1 MRGGRSDHQAH
12 DDRECDPRGPYAAKS
27 ARGLAR
33 GDRSSRVAT
42 RVSHGNLEHDRGAH
56 RAASFEDRCEHGRDP
71 NGSTPWLSIGGT
83 LIRRSI
89 ERRHAAGVAMVATLV
104 GMAAFVLVCIVVNS
118 VLLGR
123 LDSQVDTRLN
133 QQLSVVERVVNSAG
147 DSVTGLEGVSKD
159 EDRDD
164 VPIYVWSVD
173 HDGVATALGTGS
185 PKLPTTSWSS
195 GARTD
200 PLGTSTFRFT
210 AARFHNGWLVAGESL
225 AEVARVGSSLFDVE
239 LVAGA
244 VLLVLMYLAAFFV
257 GVRAMAPVAL
267 ARRRQAEFTSDASH
281 ELRTPL
287 SVIEAEV
294 DVALS
299 RSRDAESYRSAL
311 SRVGNEGRRL
321 HRIVED
327 LLWLARSDESR
338 LVADPS
344 ATCDLAEVA
353 LATESRFEP
362 LASRNGVSLEFV
374 GPAVEATVR
383 ADAEAID
390 LLVGVLVDNA
400 CKFAGPGG
408 QARVT
413 VSVIAHRRVL
423 TVEDSGPGIPA
434 HERDV
439 VFDRFHR
446 TDSSAAGT
454 GLGLA
459 IADAII
465 TSTHAHRTVGASSLG
480 GALFEV
486 SWRFIS

>member
-1 MRGGRSDHQAH
+1 V
-12 DDRECDPRGPYAAKS
+12 K
-27 ARGLAR
+27 
-33 GDRSSRVAT
+33 
-42 RVSHGNLEHDRGAH
+42 
-56 RAASFEDRCEHGRDP
+56 
-71 NGSTPWLSIGGT
+71 
-83 LIRRSI
+83 RRSI
-89 ERRHAAGVAMVATLV
+89 ERRHAAGVALVATSI
-104 GMAAFVLVCIVVNS
+104 GMAAFVLVCIVVNT
-118 VLLGR
+118 VILGR

-133 QQLSVVERVVNSAG
+133 QQLGVVGRVINSAG
-147 DSVTGLEGVSKD
+147 DSATSLNEVSHD

-164 VPIYVWSVD
+164 VPIYAWRVD
-173 HDGVATALGTGS
+173 HDGVAHALGTGS
-185 PKLPTTSWSS
+185 PKLPTTAWSI
-195 GARTD
+195 GARTE
-200 PLGTSTFRFT
+200 PLGKSTFRFT
-210 AARFHNGWLVAGESL
+210 AVHFHNGWLVAGESL

-239 LVAGA
+239 IAVGA

-267 ARRRQAEFTSDASH
+267 TRRRQAEFTSDASH

-299 RSRDAESYRSAL
+299 RQRDAESYRSAL

-327 LLWLARSDESR
+327 LLWLARFDEAR

-353 LATESRFEP
+353 AAAESRFEP

-374 GPAVEATVR
+374 GPSVAATVR
-383 ADAEAID
+383 ANAESID
-390 LLVGVLVDNA
+390 RLVGVLVDNA
-400 CKFAGPGG
+400 CKFAGAGG
-408 QARVT
+408 HARVT
-413 VSVIAHRRVL
+413 VQVNAHRRVL
-423 TVEDSGPGIPA
+423 TVEDSGPGIPP

-446 TDSSAAGT
+446 TDTSAAGT

-465 TSTHAHRTVGASSLG
+465 TSTHAHRTVSASSLG
-480 GALFEV
+480 GAVFEITWRYV
-486 SWRFIS
+486 S